1 VGDGYEVDVW
11 VSGRN
16 FTQVQERL
24 LCNCSIVVLVI
35 VRRPMSCYVQGQ
47 PQWRRKLTIVG
58 LPSCAGMLSLGVE
71 GAFWPTAGVSA
82 VATVGGDIHDQ
93 NSLCQ
98 VIVGKKACDWS
109 AQGASLQNYLEN
121 ASG

>member
-1 VGDGYEVDVW
+1 
-11 VSGRN
+11 
-16 FTQVQERL
+16 
-24 LCNCSIVVLVI
+24 
-35 VRRPMSCYVQGQ
+35 
-47 PQWRRKLTIVG
+47 
-58 LPSCAGMLSLGVE
+58 MLSLGVE

-109 AQGASLQNYLEN
+109 AQGASLHDYYGKT
-121 ASG
+121 S

>member
-16 FTQVQERL
+16 FAQVQERL
-24 LCNCSIVVLVI
+24 LCNCRIVVLVI
-35 VRRPMSCYVQGQ
+35 IRRALSCYVQGQ

-58 LPSCAGMLSLGVE
+58 LPSCGGMLSLGVE

-98 VIVGKKACDWS
+98 VIVSKKACSSS
-109 AQGASLQNYLEN
+109 AQGASLHGCHEN
-121 ASG
+121 TS